1 MALNQLLLRNW
12 AIELDRFDQLHWA
25 RVLLALFVIWT
36 MLSWMSGSTGPKAS
50 FVGFRF
56 PLEPKFLVRMRFVNQ
71 GLKMMTEG
79 YDRVSLGTHFFCFLK
94 VFFIKKEG
102 RKEKNT

>member
-1 MALNQLLLRNW
+1 MALGQLLHSSW
-12 AIELDRFDQLHWA
+12 AVELDRLDQLQWA

-36 MLSWMSGSTGPKAS
+36 MSSWVTWSDGPKAS

-71 GLKMMTEG
+71 GLKMMNEG
-79 YDRVSLGTHFFCFLK
+79 YDKVSLEYQF
-94 VFFIKKEG
+94 
-102 RKEKNT
+102 